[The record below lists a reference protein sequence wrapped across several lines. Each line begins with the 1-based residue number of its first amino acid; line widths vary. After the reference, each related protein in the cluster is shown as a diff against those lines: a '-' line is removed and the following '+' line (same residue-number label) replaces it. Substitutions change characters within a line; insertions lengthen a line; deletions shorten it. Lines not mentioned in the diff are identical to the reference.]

1 MPDFFSRY
9 RLLAILVAVLLE
21 ELGLPMPI
29 PTDILIV
36 LAGASTG
43 QHPAQVALV
52 FVLLTLASTI
62 GASGLYA
69 IVRRGGRPLVERFGR
84 YVHLGPT
91 QLARAERLLERGGWG
106 GIALGRAIP
115 GLRYVTVIACGLL
128 HVPYR
133 RFVTAHIVGS
143 SVYILTFLVLGSVF
157 GPAVIESIHIPSF
170 TLRLLWLSGL
180 ALGLPLLV
188 VWCCSR
194 AHLQRYAEPSRRRVL
209 GAVLLASFGGATAL
223 AACWAGAALLTE
235 IMGSPRPLDA
245 LRALAVWLL
254 GRGVHATGAY
264 LLIYSALVVLSI
276 GIGGAYY
283 DVVLPRLVRRPVSLP
298 RQVLGLTLLIM
309 GLLSCVVLPLLI
321 GRPRTPVLDWWHE
334 GGPLLL
340 LAIISGVLC
349 YAVTTVYGRALAIA
363 VLPALRRRSDSQAL
377 ADDSQDDLE
386 LPADDDLLDVD
397 TEQNAVPNA

>member
-9 RLLAILVAVLLE
+9 RLIAILVAVLLE
-21 ELGLPMPI
+21 EMGLPMPI

-36 LAGASTG
+36 LAGVSIG
-43 QHPAQVALV
+43 QHTPRVALV
-52 FVLLTLASTI
+52 FVLLTLASTV
-62 GASGLYA
+62 GASVLYA
-69 IVRRGGRPLVERFGR
+69 IVRRGGRPLVDRFGR
-84 YVHLGPT
+84 YVHIGPA
-91 QLARAERLLERGGWG
+91 QLARAEHLLQRSGWG
-106 GIALGRAIP
+106 GIAVGRAIP

-128 HVPYR
+128 NVPYR
-133 RFVTAHIVGS
+133 RFVTAHVVGS

-157 GPAVIESIHIPSF
+157 GPTVIERIHIPSF
-170 TLRLLWLSGL
+170 ALRLLWLSGL
-180 ALGLPLLV
+180 ALGLPMLV

-245 LRALAVWLL
+245 LRALVVWLL

-264 LLIYSALVVLSI
+264 LLIYSVLMVLSI

-283 DVVLPRLVRRPVSLP
+283 DVVLPYLVKRPISLP
-298 RQVLGLTLLIM
+298 RQVLGLTVLIL
-309 GLLSCVVLPLLI
+309 GLLACIVLPLLI
-321 GRPRTPVLDWWHE
+321 GRPSTPVLDWWHE

-340 LAIISGVLC
+340 LAIASGVLC

-363 VLPALRRRSDSQAL
+363 VLPALRRRPSSQPQLEDEQSDL
-377 ADDSQDDLE
+377 DE
-386 LPADDDLLDVD
+386 PLDVEA
-397 TEQNAVPNA
+397 EQDAVPNP

>member
-1 MPDFFSRY
+1 MPEFFSRY

-36 LAGASTG
+36 LAGTSVG
-43 QHPAQVALV
+43 RHPPQVALV

-84 YVHLGPT
+84 YVHLGPA

-170 TLRLLWLSGL
+170 ALRLLWLSGL

-209 GAVLLASFGGATAL
+209 GAVLLASFAGATAL

-235 IMGSPRPLDA
+235 ILGSPRPLDA

-264 LLIYSALVVLSI
+264 LLIYSALLVLSI

-283 DVVLPRLVRRPVSLP
+283 DVVLPRLTRRPVSLP
-298 RQVLGLTLLIM
+298 RQVLGLTLLIL
-309 GLLSCVVLPLLI
+309 GLLASVVLPLLV
-321 GRPRTPVLDWWHE
+321 GRPSTPVLDWWHE
-334 GGPLLL
+334 AGPLLL
-340 LAIISGVLC
+340 LLAITSGVLC

-363 VLPALRRRSDSQAL
+363 VLPALRRRSGAPAL
-377 ADDSQDDLE
+377 ADDGPDDLP
-386 LPADDDLLDVD
+386 PADDLLDVD
-397 TEQNAVPNA
+397 AEQDAVPNP